1 LKKKTLTKEEIYRMW
16 SNLQE
21 KYRKMRLPQ
30 YLKRTARMK
39 VTAGSMLVNAHPIVG
54 VEFSSPIK

>member
-1 LKKKTLTKEEIYRMW
+1 MRT
-16 SNLQE
+16 NLQE
-21 KYRKMRLPQ
+21 KYRKMRLPR
-30 YLKRTARMK
+30 YLKITARMK